1 MNKLDHYI
9 TRSFWVTY
17 LFIQGMIVA
26 LVVLVDFVEKI
37 DDFIDRNIAAHDIIF
52 VYYANF
58 VPYYANLF
66 APICVFLAVVFFTSR
81 MANRTEI
88 IPMLSAG
95 VSYYRI
101 FVPYI
106 ITAVILAGISFYL
119 RSYTVPISAKKR
131 IEFEYRIQDKKRI
144 TSNRNIHKKVA
155 PDTYVY
161 FNFYNEDR
169 KEGHNFTM
177 ERVQDGDIVTKFQAN
192 RIRWVDSTENWQ
204 MIRVTKRDILPED
217 EKIEHFKEIDTTFLL
232 KPDDLFIIEHKEQTL
247 KLPDLFEYIKLEEM
261 RGSDILREL
270 YLERHRRFAYPLA
283 IIVLTVIGFAMS
295 SRKSRGGTA
304 LQIGIGLFL
313 CFVYIMFLTAGEAIS
328 GGRYPPWMAV
338 WMPNII
344 FSILGV
350 FLLIKAPK

>member
-1 MNKLDHYI
+1 
-9 TRSFWVTY
+9 
-17 LFIQGMIVA
+17 MIVA

-37 DDFIDRNIAAHDIIF
+37 DDFIDRNIAVNDIIF
-52 VYYANF
+52 IYYANF
-58 VPYYANLF
+58 IPYYANLF
-66 APICVFLAVVFFTSR
+66 APVCVFLAVVFFTSR
-81 MANRTEI
+81 MANRTEL
-88 IPMLSAG
+88 IPILSAG

-106 ITAVILAGISFYL
+106 ITASILCGISFYL

-131 IEFEYRIQDKKRI
+131 IEFEYRLEDKKRI

-177 ERVQDGDIVTKFQAN
+177 ERVKNGDIISKLQAN
-192 RIRWVDSTENWQ
+192 RIRWIDSTESWE
-204 MIRVTKRDILPED
+204 MIRVTQRDILPKD
-217 EKIEHFKEIDTTFLL
+217 ERIQHFRKIDTTFLL
-232 KPDDLFIIEHKEQTL
+232 APDDLFIIEHKEQTL
-247 KLPDLFEYIKLEEM
+247 KLPDLLEYITLEEM

-283 IIVLTVIGFAMS
+283 IIVLTIIGFAMS

-313 CFVYIMFLTAGEAIS
+313 CFVYIMLLTAGEAIS
-328 GGRYPPWMAV
+328 GGNYAPWMAV

-350 FLLIKAPK
+350 FLLLRAPK

>member
-1 MNKLDHYI
+1 
-9 TRSFWVTY
+9 
-17 LFIQGMIVA
+17 MIVA

-37 DDFIDRNIAAHDIIF
+37 DDFIDRKIQADDIIF
-52 VYYANF
+52 IYYANF

-66 APICVFLAVVFFTSR
+66 APICVFLAVIFFTSR
-81 MANRTEI
+81 MANRTELV
-88 IPMLSAG
+88 PMLSAG

-101 FVPYI
+101 FTPYL
-106 ITAVILAGISFYL
+106 ITAALLCVISFYL
-119 RSYTVPISAKKR
+119 RSYTVPTSALRR
-131 IEFEYRIQDKKRI
+131 IQFEYRLEDKKRI

-169 KEGHNFTM
+169 KEGHNFTL
-177 ERVQDGDIVTKFQAN
+177 ERVKDGDIVTKIHAN
-192 RIRWVDSTENWQ
+192 RIRWVDSTESWQ
-204 MIRVTKRDILPED
+204 LNRVTQRNIDAND
-217 EKIEHFKEIDTTFLL
+217 EQIRHFKEKDTTFLL

-247 KLPDLFEYIKLEEM
+247 KLFELFEYIKLEEM

-283 IIVLTVIGFAMS
+283 IIVLTLIGFAMS

-304 LQIGIGLFL
+304 LQIGVGLFL

-328 GGRYPPWMAV
+328 GGQYPPWMAV

-344 FSILGV
+344 FGVLGIY
-350 FLLIKAPK
+350 LLIKAPK